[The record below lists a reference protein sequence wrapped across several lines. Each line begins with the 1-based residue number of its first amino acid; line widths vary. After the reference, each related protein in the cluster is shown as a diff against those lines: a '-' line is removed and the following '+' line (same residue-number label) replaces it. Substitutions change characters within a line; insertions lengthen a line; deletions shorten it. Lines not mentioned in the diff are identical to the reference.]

1 MRDLNWIE
9 VLLVSALPFS
19 ELRGGLPLAIYLGLD
34 PIRAYILSVIGNFLP
49 IPFLLLLLGAIE
61 KLALRTHLA
70 SLYTKIVERTE
81 KRKGLV
87 ERYGYLGLIM
97 FVAIPLPFTG
107 AWTGCLLAFLLRLNR
122 IKATI
127 CILVGIL
134 IAGLIVLTTSVG
146 VLSIAVRQP

>member
-1 MRDLNWIE
+1 MRDLNWID

-19 ELRGGLPLAIYLGLD
+19 ELRGGLPLAIYLGFD

-49 IPFLLLLLGAIE
+49 IPFLLLFLGAIE
-61 KLALRTHLA
+61 KLALRTPLA
-70 SLYTKIVERTE
+70 PLYTKIVERTE

-107 AWTGCLLAFLLRLNR
+107 AWTGSLLAFLLRLNR

-146 VLSIAVRQP
+146 VLSMRQL